1 MTHDIKTEDAILDAF
16 NDDLDGVNGEISLY
30 IYDEASQ
37 TWNKD
42 TSYVYGNVLEIEV
55 VNLWAN
61 RVIGDWKL
69 PKEKRFTRTH
79 DVFRFDM
86 LRESTPLTNSG
97 LLGPVRIFKSQ

>member
-1 MTHDIKTEDAILDAF
+1 MVEREKFRWCAPWQ
-16 NDDLDGVNGEISLY
+16 VEIT
-30 IYDEASQ
+30 DFV
-37 TWNKD
+37 KD
-42 TSYVYGNVLEIEV
+42 SDNVLEIEV

-97 LLGPVRIFKSQ
+97 LLGPVLILKSQ

>member
-1 MTHDIKTEDAILDAF
+1 M
-16 NDDLDGVNGEISLY
+16 DLGNVKHVVTLRLNGEKLGVLWCAPWRVEIT
-30 IYDEASQ
+30 DHVKEF
-37 TWNKD
+37 
-42 TSYVYGNVLEIEV
+42 GNVLEIEV

-86 LRESTPLTNSG
+86 LRQSTQLTNSG